1 VITVECVLSLS
12 LHTHYIGPSASRS
25 KADVHTHT
33 THVISIECVLFLSL
47 HILLREAMRLL
58 LILRPVCRVYVCVC
72 VCVCV
77 CVYACVCVFFSVSFD
92 VLNGISKLD
101 LLKCQ
106 KSPTIKAKETY

>member
-1 VITVECVLSLS
+1 MCSLSLS
-12 LHTHYIGPSASRS
+12 THTLHRS
-25 KADVHTHT
+25 VCFAKQGRCTHTHT